1 MSKFTKKQREELK
14 DSMRMFSS
22 RTYSNQELEV
32 KIDRLE
38 EVYKKRE
45 VEERR
50 KKIDK
55 ICQKLK

>member
-14 DSMRMFSS
+14 GSMRMFSS

-32 KIDRLE
+32 EIDRLE

-45 VEERR
+45 VEQRR
-50 KKIDK
+50 KKIEK
-55 ICQKLK
+55 ICQNL